1 MYYQRAIQLLSNHYM
16 TTVPKYFANF
26 GAKHKVL
33 VVIPND
39 ETSKMCWDNKR
50 FHCDGHTSSLW
61 ALHSFLSWI
70 SHHASILVSFCACTF
85 GTKSPNLRISFTCQP
100 SLVSLVPRHKEEG
113 GERAWFQ
120 PFATR
125 PTQPWPKTL
134 YSTKGDV
141 YFHSACRQTPL
152 LHTHEQSTISESHS
166 PKEGRPRCYTSSP
179 LYRTQF
185 GLHTMPHHRPKTLYS
200 TCIFIL

>member
-1 MYYQRAIQLLSNHYM
+1 MYYQRAIQPLSNHHM

-70 SHHASILVSFCACTF
+70 SHHASVLVSFCACTF
-85 GTKSPNLRISFTCQP
+85 GTKSPSLRISFTCQP
-100 SLVSLVPRHKEEG
+100 SLVSLVPRHKE
-113 GERAWFQ
+113 GEEKWPGFSRLQWDQ
-120 PFATR
+120 PSDQRLCTAR
-125 PTQPWPKTL
+125 
-134 YSTKGDV
+134 
-141 YFHSACRQTPL
+141 
-152 LHTHEQSTISESHS
+152 
-166 PKEGRPRCYTSSP
+166 KE
-179 LYRTQF
+179 
-185 GLHTMPHHRPKTLYS
+185 M
-200 TCIFIL
+200 CIFTLHADKLHHYIHMNNQWITFS